1 MSKKNKQLYAKLIAN
16 PGAGQVLKQASLI
29 VDVAQYL
36 MDRGLHVDVALARP
50 TRNAA
55 RAAKKAVKD
64 GYDIIIAMG
73 GDGTIG
79 GVIRGMVGAKPR
91 LGLIAA
97 GTENDFAASL
107 GIPTDVHQA
116 CDIILAGNTRKID
129 LGRVRTKKTDRF
141 DFFMVT
147 TVGIVSTV
155 FPMIKNVPAGEYGKI
170 KDALK
175 TLFKFDSSPTVYLT
189 LDDQPE
195 FSVETMLV
203 TITNV
208 PLIGLHNLVAPDSSL
223 EDGLLD
229 ISVYPGF
236 TKAQIIAYFART
248 LNESAPEY
256 DRVQRY
262 RARKIKIRTS
272 PKLDIAAEGLMMGK
286 GTAWIKSLPGAIR
299 VLAPEPGAG
308 AEKPVSAIEA
318 SPAVLDQTVSA
329 EA

>member
-29 VDVAQYL
+29 TEVADYL
-36 MDRGLHVDVALARP
+36 IQRGLKVDVALARP
-50 TRNAA
+50 TKNVAK
-55 RAAKKAVKD
+55 AAKKAVKQ
-64 GYDIIIAMG
+64 GYDIVIAMG

-79 GVIRGMVGAKPR
+79 GAIRGMVNSKAR
-91 LGLIAA
+91 LGVIAA
-97 GTENDFAASL
+97 GTENDFALSL
-107 GIPTDVHQA
+107 GIPEDVHRA
-116 CDIILAGNTRKID
+116 CDVILAGNTRTID
-129 LGRVRTKKTDRF
+129 LGRLRTKKTDHF

-155 FPMIKNVPAGEYGKI
+155 YPMIKGVPAGEYDKI
-170 KDALK
+170 ADAIK
-175 TLFKFDSSPTVYLT
+175 TLFKFDAAPKVFLT

-195 FSVETMLV
+195 FEVETMLV

-229 ISVYPGF
+229 VSLYPGF
-236 TKAQIIAYFART
+236 SKADIIAYFART
-248 LNESAPEY
+248 LNENEPGY

-286 GTAWIKSLPGAIR
+286 GTAWIKALPGALRI
-299 VLAPEPGAG
+299 LAPEPGTG
-308 AEKPVSAIEA
+308 AEKPIDATQS
-318 SPAVLDQTVSA
+318 SPTAVQQTVSA
-329 EA
+329 NS